1 MTHLLSRWTTIYAGV
16 VLFYSVIL
24 ILVGAWLLPVMT
36 HGGSLGL
43 PFLVLGLLFAPLSI
57 GLWFGRVWVGILAFA
72 ISLYPGLPL
81 LWKDVVACGKP
92 LARWLSEVSFLVVAK
107 QFAACL
113 RPLLALSSLD
123 TALLIAPFVFGVL
136 TVVCVVTQ
144 KSCRSSR
151 TRSAAD

>member
-1 MTHLLSRWTTIYAGV
+1 MTHLLPRWTTIYAGV
-16 VLFYSVIL
+16 VLIYSVIL

-36 HGGSLGL
+36 HGGPLGL

-123 TALLIAPFVFGVL
+123 TALLIAPLVFAVL
-136 TVVCVVTQ
+136 TVVCVVTR
-144 KSCRSSR
+144 KSCCSSH

>member
-113 RPLLALSSLD
+113 NSAWHAWQPGTSMPGG
-123 TALLIAPFVFGVL
+123 TCAPAIDFGKARRDGPV
-136 TVVCVVTQ
+136 Q
-144 KSCRSSR
+144 GPR
-151 TRSAAD
+151 T